1 MSELPPQSPRPESQ
15 KIILPDEFT
24 DEEKRR
30 FGGTSYHS
38 YEDYDERAGAQAER
52 EYAEGDTGAEPTPE
66 VPDDTPLPDDS
77 PPFPEDD
84 PPTTK
89 MDLPDPWAPPAP
101 EDWPPV
107 PEEDLDET
115 TVLPEVEKDDEEKK
129 DKDKE
134 KYDRAI
140 EKIDAADRLKGYERV
155 LALGELALDL
165 SGENYGYEGVDLGV
179 IAATRIRRSATR
191 GPIGRLLNRRAKYSD
206 YYLHKMATEGEGNL
220 SAATSMSRGG
230 YLRDKIIF
238 RGRNDALYRVAKKA
252 EIDPGKVKGLKPG
265 KKAEDILELTK
276 GLRKRKY
283 RYEGYMHLSEE
294 RGDPELQ
301 EAVAGLTGLYNLY
314 RKEQVKAKGAIGLA
328 KKGETSKAKAVAR
341 ELRWPSI
348 RNKTLYEISNIG

>member
-1 MSELPPQSPRPESQ
+1 MSELPPQQPRPESPR
-15 KIILPDEFT
+15 IIIPDEFT

-52 EYAEGDTGAEPTPE
+52 EYAAGDKGPEPNTTS
-66 VPDDTPLPDDS
+66 PDDTPS
-77 PPFPEDD
+77 PEDE

-89 MDLPDPWAPPAP
+89 MDAGDSEPAP
-101 EDWPPV
+101 SS

-115 TVLPEVEKDDEEKK
+115 TKMPKIEKDDDEKN
-129 DKDKE
+129 DKE

-140 EKIDAADRLKGYERV
+140 EKIDAADRLKGYKRV

-165 SGENYGYEGVDLGV
+165 SGENYGYEGIDLGV

-230 YLRDKIIF
+230 YLRDKTIF
-238 RGRNDALYRVAKKA
+238 RGRNDALYQVAKKV
-252 EIDPGKVKGLKPG
+252 EIDPRKVKGLKPG
-265 KKAEDILELTK
+265 KKAEDVLELTK

-283 RYEGYMHLSEE
+283 RYEGYMHLAEE
-294 RGDPELQ
+294 RGDPALQ

-314 RKEQVKAKGAIGLA
+314 KKEQIRAKGAIGLA
-328 KKGETSKAKAVAR
+328 KKGERDKAKAVAQ
-341 ELRWPSI
+341 ELRWPSV
-348 RNKTLYEISNIG
+348 RNQTLYEISKI